1 MGSLVRTLSLYRDE
15 NTYLNS
21 AGWEGSREQSELG
34 PSSFTEAENTRVI
47 ESLLRDVKSDAHE
60 LFSSFKTVD
69 DRNVFLENETK
80 ARFGNTRSGN
90 GIDHCDQLITKRE
103 RVQVLGR
110 QAHEL
115 HPYSQE
121 FFCTSG

>member
-1 MGSLVRTLSLYRDE
+1 M
-15 NTYLNS
+15 
-21 AGWEGSREQSELG
+21 G
-34 PSSFTEAENTRVI
+34 PSSFTEAEDTRVI

-60 LFSSFKTVD
+60 LFSPFKTVD
-69 DRNVFLENETK
+69 DRNVFLDNEMK
-80 ARFGNTRSGN
+80 ARFGNARSGN
-90 GIDHCDQLITKRE
+90 GIDHCDQLITERE

-110 QAHEL
+110 QAREL